1 MATNDFVCD
10 LANKLLEDNIEYLV
24 IAIQKGK
31 KHNSANA
38 YYNIT
43 TDDGAEMIL
52 ATVGEV
58 FGMEDEE
65 NLDGPDDLDDDFKEG
80 AD

>member
-10 LANKLLEDNIEYLV
+10 LANKLMDDKIEYLV
-24 IAIQKGK
+24 IAIQKGD

-43 TDDGAEMIL
+43 SDDGAEMIL
-52 ATVGEV
+52 TTVAEV
-58 FGMEDEE
+58 FE
-65 NLDGPDDLDDDFKEG
+65 LDHDTGDDPNFKEG

>member
-1 MATNDFVCD
+1 MATNDFVQD
-10 LANKLLEDNIEYLV
+10 LVEKLSDDKIEYLV

-31 KHNSANA
+31 TDHRANA

-43 TDDGAEMIL
+43 SDDGVDMIL
-52 ATVGEV
+52 ATV
-58 FGMEDEE
+58 DEIF
-65 NLDGPDDLDDDFKEG
+65 NIDNTDKNSDNTDDPDSFKEG